1 MCIIMIES
9 QYTFAVRRQRSG
21 DNWFGAV
28 LLQVEQTVVFCR
40 LGGWHECVGEGGV
53 LAPQQG
59 EDGVNCCQEPKLL
72 SKIHLVSISYFI
84 SK

>member
-1 MCIIMIES
+1 M
-9 QYTFAVRRQRSG
+9 
-21 DNWFGAV
+21 
-28 LLQVEQTVVFCR
+28 VFCR

-72 SKIHLVSISYFI
+72 SKIDLRRRLWVIFPGEEGLDYGGVAR
-84 SK
+84 

>member
-1 MCIIMIES
+1 M
-9 QYTFAVRRQRSG
+9 
-21 DNWFGAV
+21 
-28 LLQVEQTVVFCR
+28 
-40 LGGWHECVGEGGV
+40 GEGGV